1 LFHVTDGAS
10 ATSPRELHGGSAA
23 GELVVAVVAA
33 DEVALRRTTAV
44 LREHGVA
51 VEWQLAEPGEVA
63 SVTGA
68 AELDAVVLACG
79 SSATARAEAVRSVRR
94 QLPETGI
101 VLVTP
106 PDSRSGVRGAL
117 EAGADGLVFDSRI
130 EPSLL
135 PTLRAVAAGQLAVPR
150 EARYQVDR
158 PTLSRREKQTL
169 ALVVMGL
176 TNAEIAARLYL
187 AESTV
192 KCHLSSSFMKLG
204 VRSRHE
210 ATRLI
215 LDPEER
221 LGLGILGLAE
231 EQVPVPGPVGAEARR

>member
-1 LFHVTDGAS
+1 MTDGGIVTS
-10 ATSPRELHGGSAA
+10 AHGLRGGSPAC
-23 GELVVAVVAA
+23 ELVVAVVAA
-33 DEVALRRTTAV
+33 DEVALRRSTAV

-63 SVTGA
+63 AVTGG
-68 AELDAVVLACG
+68 AELDAVVIACG
-79 SSATARAEAVRSVRR
+79 SSATARAEAVRSLRR
-94 QLPETGI
+94 QLPEARI

-106 PDSRSGVRGAL
+106 PDSRSAVRGAL
-117 EAGADGLVFDSRI
+117 EAGADGLVFDSQL
-130 EPSLL
+130 EPALL

-150 EARYQVDR
+150 DARYQIDR

-176 TNAEIAARLYL
+176 TNAEIAARLFL

-221 LGLGILGLAE
+221 LGLGILGLAD
-231 EQVPVPGPVGAEARR
+231 EQVPVPGPVAAEARG